1 MNFVL
6 IPGQFKYALSH
17 WFFACGLLFIFFL
30 PAKLIAQNTLT
41 VADGDAVILP
51 SFSSVGC
58 PYKWLNNNTAIG
70 LKSNGVGDI
79 PSFTA
84 INKGATPITATI
96 TATPTSDGYAY
107 IANSSLD
114 NVSVVNTTTGDVVTD
129 ITVGNKPWAVAV
141 SPDGSRVYVL
151 NKNDA
156 RFAGIGTVSVID
168 AAQNEVINTFS
179 VGKNAISIVVSPDGK
194 KVYVANETSN
204 TVSVIDLVNSV
215 VNDISINSALAVAIS
230 NDGKKLYVTADGLLS
245 GTLYVINTDNNSIL
259 KKIDIGLEA
268 TGLVASPDGSTI
280 YLTNDYLNTVS
291 AINTTSYAVTDI
303 PVGQA
308 PYNITVSPDG
318 SRVYV
323 SNLTSQSVSIINTA
337 TNSVIQSL
345 DMPSVPQ
352 GLSVSPSGTEVY
364 VTGYNPNTLSVINTA
379 TNQISTKPWQALAN
393 SNGNFV
399 SAGIGCNNV
408 PIVYKITVNPPP
420 VIVDPVTTTVLST
433 QYGTDCPPQTVDVSG
448 NYLKE
453 GVEVTAPD
461 GFEVSLDGVTFGNTV
476 TVGSAGDVP
485 ATPVYFRLKSKL
497 SAESYTGSVTLSSA
511 GAAPVNAPITGV
523 VTPAPLTITADNKH
537 KFLGDDNPIFTVKYA
552 GFVNQE
558 DATQLTSLPLV
569 TTTADKTSPIG
580 FYPIIISGAVA
591 ANYDI
596 TTVPGVLEVI
606 SGTVDPPNAFTPNG
620 DGVNDNWEIKH
631 LDLYTNCTV
640 EVLNRYGQKVYYS
653 NGYPAP
659 WNGKLNGTNLPVG
672 TYYYIIKLGSTA
684 KPVTGYLAI
693 LR

>member
-1 MNFVL
+1 M
-6 IPGQFKYALSH
+6 
-17 WFFACGLLFIFFL
+17 
-30 PAKLIAQNTLT
+30 AQNTLT
-41 VADGDAVILP
+41 VADGDAVTLP
-51 SFSSVGC
+51 SFSSAGC
-58 PYKWLNNNTAIG
+58 SYKWQNNNVAIG
-70 LKSNGVGDI
+70 LKSNGIGDI

-84 INKGATPITATI
+84 VNKGTVPITATI

-114 NVSVVNTTTGDVVTD
+114 NVSVINTATGNFVTD
-129 ITVGNKPWAVAV
+129 IPVGNKPWAVAV
-141 SPDGSRVYVL
+141 SPDGSRVYVV
-151 NKNDA
+151 NKNDK
-156 RFAGIGTVSVID
+156 RFADFGTVSIIDATQNKVID
-168 AAQNEVINTFS
+168 SVS
-179 VGKNAISIVVSPDGK
+179 VGKNAISIIVSPDGK
-194 KVYVANETSN
+194 KAYVANETSN
-204 TVSVIDLVNSV
+204 TVSVIDLVNST
-215 VNDISINSALAVAIS
+215 VNNIPINSALAVTIS

-245 GTLYVINTDNNSIL
+245 GILYVINTDNNSIL

-268 TGLVASPDGSTI
+268 TGLVASPDGNTI

-291 AINTTSYAVTDI
+291 AINATSYAVTDI

-337 TNSVIQSL
+337 TNSVVQTL

-364 VTGYNPNTLSVINTA
+364 VTGYSPNTLSVINTA
-379 TNQISTKPWQALAN
+379 TNQIISTKPWQALAN
-393 SNGNFV
+393 ANGNFI
-399 SAGIGCNNV
+399 SAGIGCNSV
-408 PIVYKITVNPPP
+408 PVVYKITVNPPP
-420 VIVDPVTTTVLST
+420 VISDPGTMPALST
-433 QYGTDCPPQTVDVSG
+433 QYGTDCIAQMVNISA

-461 GFEVSLDGVTFGNTV
+461 GFEVSLDGVTFGNTI

-485 ATPVYFRLKSKL
+485 ATPVYIRLKSKL
-497 SAESYTGSVTLSSA
+497 SAGNYTGNIQLSSA
-511 GAAPVNAPITGV
+511 GAAPVSTSITGI
-523 VTPAPLTITADNKH
+523 VTLAPLTITADNKH
-537 KFLGDDNPIFTVKYA
+537 KFLGDDNPVFTVKYT

-558 DATQLTSLPLV
+558 DSTQLTSLPLV
-569 TTTADKTSPIG
+569 TTTAGKSSPIG
-580 FYPIIISGAVA
+580 LYPINISGAVA
-591 ANYDI
+591 DNYSI
-596 TTVPGVLEVI
+596 SYVPGVLEVI
-606 SGTVDPPNAFTPNG
+606 SGTVYPPNAFTPNG

-659 WNGKLNGTNLPVG
+659 WNGKLNGVNLPVG
-672 TYYYIIKLGSTA
+672 TYYYIIKLGSAA

-693 LR
+693 VR